1 MFSASP
7 DEAEWLETDGLG
19 GFASGT
25 VSGIRTRRYHAL
37 LLAATTP
44 PTGRVVLVNGFEA
57 WIETP
62 SGKSFITS
70 QRYAPDVVYPDGSS
84 RITSFSHAPWPRW
97 IYRIDDEIEIG
108 HGVVVGPGRPT
119 TNLYWRFLKGAGR
132 LCVRLLFSG
141 RDYHS
146 LHHENSAF
154 NFTPEPIEGGLV
166 YRPYRGIP
174 PITIRFNGAYL
185 HQPEWYRNFLY
196 TEERARGLDD
206 CEDLASPG
214 VLQWEPGTGEA
225 FCILSANVSVGTD
238 VEEMRD
244 RERTRRTTF
253 ISPLHRAADSYIVR
267 RGTGKTVIAGYPW
280 FTDWGRDTFIA
291 LRGLCIAGWRLND
304 GREILL
310 EWAGAVSQGMLPN
323 RFADHG
329 ETAEYN
335 AVDASLWFI
344 VAAYELTKTLGT
356 RLQKDERERLARA
369 TQEILSGY
377 TRGTRY
383 QIRADNDGLL
393 ACGEH
398 GVQLTWMDA
407 KVGDWVVT
415 PRIGK
420 PVEVQALWI
429 NALKIG
435 AQTNACWSPTLKR
448 AQAAFATRF
457 WNEERGFLHD
467 VVDVDHRPGTDDSSF
482 RPNQILAI
490 GGLPFVTLEGEH
502 ARKVVDA
509 VEAHLLTPFGLRSLA
524 PNEPGYHGRY
534 EGGARDRDAA
544 YHQGTVWPWLMGP
557 FIEAWVRVRGDTR
570 AARRDAQ
577 KRFLEPLLSHL
588 MDKGL
593 GHLPEIADA
602 DQPHATRG
610 CPFQAWSVGEALR
623 IQVWLDE
630 RPT

>member
-7 DEAEWLETDGLG
+7 DEAEWLEADGLG

-57 WIETP
+57 WVETP

-97 IYRIDDEIEIG
+97 IYRIDDEIEIE
-108 HGVVVGPGRPT
+108 HEVVVGPGRPT

-154 NFTPEPIEGGLV
+154 NFTPEPAEGELV

-196 TEERARGLDD
+196 AEDHARGLDD
-206 CEDLASPG
+206 CEDLASPD
-214 VLQWEPGTGEA
+214 VLQWEPGASEA
-225 FCILSANVSVGTD
+225 FCILSANESVETD
-238 VEEMRD
+238 VEEVRE

-291 LRGLCIAGWRLND
+291 LRGLCIAGGWLND

-329 ETAEYN
+329 ETVEYN
-335 AVDASLWFI
+335 AVDALC
-344 VAAYELTKTLGT
+344 G
-356 RLQKDERERLARA
+356 
-369 TQEILSGY
+369 LSSP
-377 TRGTRY
+377 R
-383 QIRADNDGLL
+383 
-393 ACGEH
+393 
-398 GVQLTWMDA
+398 
-407 KVGDWVVT
+407 VVT
-415 PRIGK
+415 
-420 PVEVQALWI
+420 E
-429 NALKIG
+429 
-435 AQTNACWSPTLKR
+435 
-448 AQAAFATRF
+448 
-457 WNEERGFLHD
+457 
-467 VVDVDHRPGTDDSSF
+467 
-482 RPNQILAI
+482 
-490 GGLPFVTLEGEH
+490 
-502 ARKVVDA
+502 
-509 VEAHLLTPFGLRSLA
+509 
-524 PNEPGYHGRY
+524 Y
-534 EGGARDRDAA
+534 
-544 YHQGTVWPWLMGP
+544 
-557 FIEAWVRVRGDTR
+557 
-570 AARRDAQ
+570 
-577 KRFLEPLLSHL
+577 
-588 MDKGL
+588 
-593 GHLPEIADA
+593 
-602 DQPHATRG
+602 
-610 CPFQAWSVGEALR
+610 
-623 IQVWLDE
+623 
-630 RPT
+630 